1 MNGHYKVWDLK
12 NKPMSQNL
20 QAGFLLHQKNYRES
34 SLIIDVFTQSSG
46 RVSLLAKGVRRQKSP
61 YLGLLRTFIPLNID
75 YTGSS
80 SLKILTHVETGQSD
94 TILPGLNTYCGF
106 YLNELLRYFIP
117 VDEPYPEVF
126 INYLICLQ
134 QLKSSEQIQAALR
147 NFETQLLYAT
157 GYGLQLQIDYLTQL
171 PIQSSAS
178 YQYDIEQGATINDK
192 GQLQGATL
200 LAMQQGNYQNVR
212 QLNEAKLLMRQVI
225 DFYLQGKQLKS
236 RILISKLIEK
246 QTCKSN

>member
-1 MNGHYKVWDLK
+1 
-12 NKPMSQNL
+12 MSQNL
-20 QAGFLLHQKNYRES
+20 QAGFILHQQNYRES

-61 YLGLLRTFIPLNID
+61 YLGLLRPFMPLNID
-75 YTGSS
+75 YTGAG
-80 SLKILTHVETGQSD
+80 SLKTLTHVETGQSD
-94 TILPGLNTYCGF
+94 SILPGLNTYCGF
-106 YLNELLRYFIP
+106 YLNELLRHFIP
-117 VDEPYPEVF
+117 VDEPYPDVF

-134 QLKSSEQIQAALR
+134 QLKSSEQIEAALR
-147 NFETQLLYAT
+147 LFEIQLLQAT
-157 GYGLQLQIDYLTQL
+157 GYGLQLVCDYLTQL

-192 GQLQGATL
+192 GQVQGATL
-200 LAMQQGNYQNVR
+200 IAMQQGSYQNAR

-225 DFYLQGKQLKS
+225 DFYLQGKLLKS
-236 RILISKLIEK
+236 RMLITKLIEK